1 VAHRGCDRTQI
12 SLFIINTLVG
22 CCFGKAV
29 PKAVLT
35 CNKEIFDLAYALRV
49 KPVPPVPDRFIAY
62 VHATFMN
69 KVFHISQRE

>member
-1 VAHRGCDRTQI
+1 MRPNLNKPYYYQYLSGV
-12 SLFIINTLVG
+12 LFWKSGPESSPYVY
-22 CCFGKAV
+22 K
-29 PKAVLT
+29 K
-35 CNKEIFDLAYALRV
+35 IFDLAYALRF